1 MGTLASKARPLART
15 REGCGVVGAV
25 VLGEAVAD
33 VGAVVALVAEKP
45 DALLA
50 LLLCLLPMTRL
61 PVLLLLL
68 LFLWL
73 LLLLLL
79 VVVALIAVEVVVI
92 RYFSCGC
99 CCCCCSSLLL

>member
-1 MGTLASKARPLART
+1 M
-15 REGCGVVGAV
+15 

-79 VVVALIAVEVVVI
+79 GAALTCTTTDSTLPLGIGMSRHSEAKK
-92 RYFSCGC
+92 
-99 CCCCCSSLLL
+99 